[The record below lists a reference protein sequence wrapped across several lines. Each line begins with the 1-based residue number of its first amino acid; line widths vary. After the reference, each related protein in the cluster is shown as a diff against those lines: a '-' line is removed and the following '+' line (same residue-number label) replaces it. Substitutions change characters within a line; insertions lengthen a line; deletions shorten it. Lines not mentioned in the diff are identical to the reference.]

1 MFTCKM
7 KKIIEKIK
15 KILSRK
21 KLTKQERLIKKFEHL
36 GIDSRSEE
44 GKQLQILFEK
54 TRTRKSNRINPEL
67 RKLKKSME
75 KGYMPPEDYAL
86 RKNSKKIL
94 D

>member
-1 MFTCKM
+1 M
-7 KKIIEKIK
+7 KKIIK
-15 KILSRK
+15 KIFGRK
-21 KLTKQERLIKKFEHL
+21 KLTKQETLKKFEHL

>member
-1 MFTCKM
+1 M
-7 KKIIEKIK
+7 KKIIK
-15 KILSRK
+15 KIFGRK
-21 KLTKQERLIKKFEHL
+21 KLTKQETLKKFEHL

-44 GKQLQILFEK
+44 GKQLQISMEK

-75 KGYMPPEDYAL
+75 KGYIPPEEYNISDY
-86 RKNSKKIL
+86 RHKS

>member
-1 MFTCKM
+1 M
-7 KKIIEKIK
+7 KKIIK
-15 KILSRK
+15 KIFGRK
-21 KLTKQERLIKKFEHL
+21 KLTKQETLKKFEHL

-44 GKQLQILFEK
+44 GKQLQISMEK

-75 KGYMPPEDYAL
+75 KSYMPPEDNGVL
-86 RKNSKKIL
+86 RK